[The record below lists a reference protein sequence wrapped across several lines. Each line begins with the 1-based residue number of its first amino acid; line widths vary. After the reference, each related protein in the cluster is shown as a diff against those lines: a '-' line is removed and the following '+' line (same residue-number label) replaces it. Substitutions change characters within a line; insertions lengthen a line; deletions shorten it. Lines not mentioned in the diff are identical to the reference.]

1 VNSSLPLVDLA
12 SQQKMLA
19 PELLATFA
27 SLIERTDWILGDE
40 LELFEREFA
49 DYCETRHAVGTDSG
63 MSALELALRATGI
76 GPGDEVITAANTFV
90 ATALAISHSGA
101 RPVLVDT
108 DEQTY
113 TMSPPLLEE
122 AITERTKAVV
132 PVHLYGHPADMRAIM
147 SIAEEHGLL
156 VIEDAC
162 QAHGA
167 RLDGR
172 RVGSLA
178 RAAAFSFYPA
188 KNLGAFGDGGALVT
202 DDDEIAAS
210 ARTLRDYGQ
219 SAKYQHVVKG
229 FNRRLDT
236 IQAAILRMK
245 LERLD
250 DWNAQ
255 RRSHA
260 ALYTR
265 LLAST
270 SVVTPGPSPSAEP
283 VWHLYVVRVHARDRV
298 QAALREQGIQ
308 TGIHY
313 PIPVHLQ
320 PAYWD
325 LGYPVGSFPV
335 TERCADEVLS
345 LPMYPELDEISIA
358 RVAGALEEATSAS
371 QDDLTAAARARL
383 GSLHVARP
391 ASAPSSRRTR

>member
-1 VNSSLPLVDLA
+1 MSSSLPLVDLA
-12 SQQKMLA
+12 GQQKMLA
-19 PELLATFA
+19 PELLDMFA

-63 MSALELALRATGI
+63 MSALELALRAAGI
-76 GPGDEVITAANTFV
+76 GRGDEVITAANTFV

-101 RPVLVDT
+101 RPVPVDT
-108 DEQTY
+108 DEKTY

-122 AITERTKAVV
+122 AITERTKAIV
-132 PVHLYGHPADMRAIM
+132 PVHLYGHPANMRAIT
-147 SIAEEHGLL
+147 SIADEHGLL

-178 RAAAFSFYPA
+178 RAAAFSFYPS

-202 DDDEIAAS
+202 DDDEIAAL

-219 SAKYQHVVKG
+219 RAKYQHVVKG

-245 LERLD
+245 LKRLD
-250 DWNAQ
+250 EWNAQ

-260 ALYTR
+260 ARYTR
-265 LLAST
+265 LLAGT
-270 SVVTPGPSPSAEP
+270 SVVTPEPSPGAEP
-283 VWHLYVVRVHARDRV
+283 VWHLYVVRVRARDRV

-313 PIPVHLQ
+313 PIPIHLQ
-320 PAYWD
+320 PAYQD

-335 TERCADEVLS
+335 TERCVDEVLS
-345 LPMYPELDEISIA
+345 LPMYPELEEVAIA
-358 RVAGALEEATSAS
+358 RVAGALYEALTALDEQTSACP
-371 QDDLTAAARARL
+371 TCAFE
-383 GSLHVARP
+383 
-391 ASAPSSRRTR
+391 SAIPED